1 MEKRRLGRTGHESSL
16 AILGGAAFAACS
28 TSEAESA
35 FCGALEMGVNH
46 LDIAP
51 RYGDAE
57 ETVGRYIPSVRKN
70 LFVGCKTAE
79 LTADAVRSDLETSL
93 TRLGCDRL
101 DLYQAH
107 AVTDLKDLDNRAD
120 ALETI
125 IKIREEGITHYAGI
139 TGHNVGAPKAHL
151 EALKR
156 YDLDTV
162 MFPIYPRLWSDQEY
176 REDAENLLKYC
187 QKNDVGVQIIK
198 SVAREPWGESI
209 SSHRCW
215 YKPETEESLI
225 DRGVRFALSTP
236 GVAAIASVGDLMLLP
251 AVLKAAQNFSPMT
264 ENERSKAI
272 EESTDNQ
279 IIFPISEH
287 FRRD

>member
-1 MEKRRLGRTGHESSL
+1 
-16 AILGGAAFAACS
+16 
-28 TSEAESA
+28 
-35 FCGALEMGVNH
+35 
-46 LDIAP
+46 
-51 RYGDAE
+51 
-57 ETVGRYIPSVRKN
+57 
-70 LFVGCKTAE
+70 
-79 LTADAVRSDLETSL
+79 
-93 TRLGCDRL
+93 
-101 DLYQAH
+101 
-107 AVTDLKDLDNRAD
+107 
-120 ALETI
+120 
-125 IKIREEGITHYAGI
+125 
-139 TGHNVGAPKAHL
+139 
-151 EALKR
+151 
-156 YDLDTV
+156 